1 MGMDDMSNLTM
12 RHGSYY
18 VRFIIPKDR
27 WTDAGNALKARTGQR
42 KDIIRSLK
50 TRDRLPAS

>member
-27 WTDAGNALKARTGQR
+27 WADAGKVLKASTGQR
-42 KDIIRSLK
+42 KAISV
-50 TRDRLPAS
+50 P